1 LAVRPHELAAA
12 DLLAGLPAPMLEAL
26 EAGARRRASEIRRQ
40 SGRHF
45 DPDLVPVFVAMVEA
59 G

>member
-1 LAVRPHELAAA
+1 MGRICAICDVFDALTSPRPYKDLWPADVALA
-12 DLLAGLPAPMLEAL
+12 
-26 EAGARRRASEIRRQ
+26 EIRRQ